1 MTPRQLLDATQIAL
15 LGRRL
20 RALLDGA
27 RGNDLLSI
35 SLDLGG
41 GDDDW
46 LGVEEGAWPGVDLT
60 RPACHWW
67 AAPATSGGREYRLA
81 MGRAIDFRSAGA
93 ARFSAL
99 QAAFAGLRAVWRH
112 DDAQRSGRS
121 PLAYLGFAFTGESA
135 DGWPNAQLVVPAI
148 LLQSAGGRRTAT
160 FSCVA
165 AAGETALAGWLDGL
179 RGNACQPPRS
189 LAPPLPETV
198 GPLARQ
204 SFMARVAAALRAIHG
219 GQLEKLVLA
228 RSQRCTTDCA
238 IDVAALLATLRDRH
252 PGCTIY
258 GVARAGE
265 AFVGATPE
273 RLLVLR
279 RGAVQVDALA
289 GSAWQAG
296 DLGWAA
302 SPSLHDAKNRR
313 EQQFVVDAVRAALS
327 PFCSTLAAPQAAEVL
342 QSGGLQHLRTTVHG
356 CLQPGVAFFE
366 LLAAL
371 HPTPAVGGW
380 PVAAASRWLQSHGE
394 RRGAWYSGGIGWL
407 DRAGDGDSVVA
418 LRCARINGRQAE
430 IFAGAGIVAGSDPAQ
445 ELAET
450 EVKLAVIADALRQ
463 ARRRR
468 PLGERAASA

>member
-1 MTPRQLLDATQIAL
+1 MTASRLLDAAQIAL

-46 LGVEEGAWPGVDLT
+46 LGVDDGAWPGVDLT

-67 AAPATSGGREYRLA
+67 AAPATSGDREYRLA
-81 MGRAIDFRSAGA
+81 IGCAIDFQSAGK

-112 DDAQRSGRS
+112 DDAQRTGRS
-121 PLAYLGFAFTGESA
+121 PLAFFGFAFAGESA

-165 AAGETALAGWLDGL
+165 AAGETALAGWLDEL
-179 RGNACQPPRS
+179 PGNAWQAPRS
-189 LAPPLPETV
+189 PARLLPEAA
-198 GPLARQ
+198 GPLAGQ
-204 SFMARVAAALRAIHG
+204 AFMARVAAALQAIHG
-219 GQLEKLVLA
+219 GQVDKVVLA
-228 RSQRCTTDCA
+228 RSQRCTADCA
-238 IDVAALLATLRDRH
+238 IDVALLLATLRDRH

-258 GVARAGE
+258 GVTRAGE

-273 RLLVLR
+273 RLLVVR
-279 RGAVQVDALA
+279 QGSVQVDALA
-289 GSAWQAG
+289 GSAWPAG
-296 DLGWAA
+296 DRRWAA
-302 SPSLHDAKNRR
+302 SPPLHGAKNRC

-342 QSGGLQHLRTTVHG
+342 QSGGLQHLRTTIHG
-356 CLQPGVAFFE
+356 GLQPGVAFFE

-380 PVAAASRWLQSHGE
+380 PVAAASRWLQAHGE
-394 RRGAWYSGGIGWL
+394 RRGAWYSGGIGWV
-407 DRAGDGDSVVA
+407 DRDGDGESIVA

-430 IFAGAGIVAGSDPAQ
+430 LFAGAGIVAGSDPAQ

-450 EVKLAVIADALRQ
+450 EVKLAVIADGLRH
-463 ARRRR
+463 ARRR
-468 PLGERAASA
+468 PLAERAASA